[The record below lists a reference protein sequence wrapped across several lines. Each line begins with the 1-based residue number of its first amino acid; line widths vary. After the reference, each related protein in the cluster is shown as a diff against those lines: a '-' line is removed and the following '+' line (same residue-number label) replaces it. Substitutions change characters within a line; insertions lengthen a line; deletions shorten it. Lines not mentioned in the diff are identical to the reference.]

1 MTPLDRLAD
10 VAPVFVIF
18 PVFAYMLKLLLNYFT
33 RKKMIEKGLVGEEAA
48 KMFKFDSETFLPSSL
63 KWGLVLTFVG
73 VVIVVL
79 QVLPTYVSSEIYF
92 GVMLMAAGVAML
104 IYYGLASIK
113 AKEMEEKEK
122 NKIE

>member
-18 PVFAYMLKLLLNYFT
+18 PVFAYMLKMILEYST
-33 RKKMIEKGLVGEEAA
+33 RKKMIEKGLMGEDAVKIFQA
-48 KMFKFDSETFLPSSL
+48 NTAGTNLPSSL
-63 KWGLVLTFVG
+63 KWGLVLLFVG

-79 QVLPTYVSSEIYF
+79 QALPSYVSSEIYF

-104 IYYGLASIK
+104 IYYGLALMK
-113 AKEMEEKEK
+113 EKEK
-122 NKIE
+122 KNNKNE

>member
-1 MTPLDRLAD
+1 MTAMETLAEL
-10 VAPVFVIF
+10 APVFVIF
-18 PVFAYMLKLLLNYFT
+18 PVIAYIVKMSLNYAT

-79 QVLPTYVSSEIYF
+79 QVLPTYISSEIYF